1 MTDMGFDDSA
11 SANHD
16 IWLDLVPSTGSPDTV
31 IQIHREVLDLLAQ
44 HSPDAHA
51 GQGGVCL
58 NREQVEE
65 FADLLQANVDTDVYF
80 HRIHFFRRLLE
91 YGRANLQWTVH
102 LPSVPYLTRR
112 PKNRYL
118 PGQFHVAEANSIAEA
133 IVRDLHNPA
142 PPTSAARYGQILL
155 SAMLYGGMLDVPNL
169 QTLAANLPS
178 ACETAGHDLVVPLK
192 TPDSADRHNL
202 WFADPVT
209 QALIQRWWR
218 DQQSDHPFVGEIR
231 HPDQAIK
238 AYLRHIGSK
247 LTLSVAGL
255 RQQCHHRLALRIP
268 PVLVDYGRGIVT
280 SVSLPQATW
289 QRLHTGLA
297 LHRQASATD
306 SDGSPM
312 PAMPVTV
319 ISGCPSDLDQSRQI
333 GYWRALQRKLAKHA
347 KSGKRAKS
355 GTHAAFRAEIESYL
369 HQHAGKLLPSLD
381 YILRWGI
388 DLVTAIKKHE
398 LIYYPGREKGHLRP
412 ASALSYMADVA
423 IYLIT
428 SAADE
433 DLVTMDAEEL
443 HDLYADAIALCPPSP
458 KAHSHNLIAQRCA
471 EALQRFHGFLQF
483 RFGAPPVDFDDLISS
498 HNGRIN
504 VDANVISYTEY
515 EWLQQVLLPDQTGD
529 TLQKM
534 RSLIAMLAFR
544 CGLRRGECLKLRLC
558 DFHPGSC
565 PELLVRNSRYGR
577 TKSSSS
583 VRRLPL
589 HALLSDDQLQN
600 LKDWVDY
607 RASVVG
613 SALPEA
619 LMFDVPDPIGVEK
632 ALMTPIRMALHQVT
646 GDTTLR
652 FHHLRHSFASWT
664 LLRLMI
670 PDLPQQRAPFARHP
684 DFELDACQNLRKQL
698 LHNRSAGRQLLYE
711 LARLVGHESPE
722 TTLKHYVH
730 LLDWILGQSLAA
742 EHCEPQV
749 SAAAISSLTGLSL
762 TQIYYQDRSES
773 GSGNESGKFRLSQ
786 YVSRSNSLPHPY
798 VYSLRKPLL
807 APLAGQVSV
816 QFIDYVQM
824 YQAIP
829 GVLAALAANKP
840 VDGVANSLN
849 LSVETFHQWHRVANW
864 IRTLKTDDNIPRHL
878 NVATIKNGISVFP
891 SPCKTKAEKAI
902 GKKVFFRGCKL
913 VKADKDNLM
922 EFLLYFLRNYHIGH
936 KAIRYDSDVALKK
949 AVETLRSLGIKREE
963 LIITV
968 VYPETNAFDAAKNN
982 RALGNY
988 LGNSATVVQGK
999 SNPGKLR
1006 NMRFDMKII
1015 DPDDRRTEPK
1025 NGTYYANYGFRSAIY
1040 LLAILL
1046 LTDQD
1051 LVP

>member
-1 MTDMGFDDSA
+1 MTDMGFDDSTDY

-31 IQIHREVLDLLAQ
+31 IQIHREVLDLMAR
-44 HSPDAHA
+44 HYPDAHT

-80 HRIHFFRRLLE
+80 HRIYFFRRLLE
-91 YGRANLQWTVH
+91 YGRNNLQWTVH

-118 PGQFHVAEANSIAEA
+118 PGQFHVAEANTIAEA
-133 IVRDLHNPA
+133 IVQDLRNPA

-155 SAMLYGGMLDVPNL
+155 SAMLYGGMLEVSNL
-169 QTLAANLPS
+169 RTLAANLPS
-178 ACETAGHDLVVPLK
+178 AWETAGHDLVVPLK

-218 DQQSDHPFVGEIR
+218 DQQSDHQFVGEIR

-238 AYLRHIGSK
+238 AYLRHLGIGS
-247 LTLSVAGL
+247 TLSVADL

-268 PVLVDYGRGIVT
+268 PVLVDYGRGLVT

-289 QRLHTGLA
+289 QRLNTGLA

-306 SDGSPM
+306 SDGTSM
-312 PAMPVTV
+312 PAIPVTV
-319 ISGCPSDLDQSRQI
+319 ISGHPSDLEKSRQI
-333 GYWRALQRKLAKHA
+333 GYWRALQRKLSKHTKTCTHTWFRKKI
-347 KSGKRAKS
+347 KSYVQQ
-355 GTHAAFRAEIESYL
+355 E
-369 HQHAGKLLPSLD
+369 QGKLLPALN
-381 YILRWGI
+381 YILRWGF
-388 DLVTAIKKHE
+388 DLARTTKKDK
-398 LIYYPGREKGHLRP
+398 LIYYPGREKGQLRP

-458 KAHSHNLIAQRCA
+458 KAHPHDLIAQRCA

-483 RFGAPPVDFDDLISS
+483 RFGAPGVDFHDLVSS

-515 EWLQQVLLPDQTGD
+515 ERLQQVLLPGQTGD
-529 TLQKM
+529 TLQQM

-544 CGLRRGECLKLRLC
+544 CGLRRGECLRLRLC
-558 DFHPGSC
+558 DFHPGSF

-589 HALLSDDQLQN
+589 HALLTDDQLQS

-607 RASVVG
+607 RTSVVG
-613 SALPEA
+613 SAFPEA
-619 LMFDVPDPIGVEK
+619 LMFDAPEPLGVEK

-652 FHHLRHSFASWT
+652 FHHLRHSFATWT
-664 LLRLMI
+664 LSRLMI
-670 PDLPQQRAPFARHP
+670 PDLPQLRAPFARHP
-684 DFELDACQNLRKQL
+684 DFELNACQNLRKQL

-749 SAAAISSLTGLSL
+749 SAAAISSLTELSW
-762 TQIYYQDRSES
+762 TQIYYQENSES
-773 GSGNESGKFRLSQ
+773 GSGSESGKFRLSQ
-786 YVSRSNSLPHPY
+786 YVSRSNRLPHPY

-816 QFIDYVQM
+816 QLIDYVQM
-824 YQAIP
+824 YQVIP
-829 GVLAALAANKP
+829 KVLAALAANKP

-849 LSVETFHQWHRVANW
+849 LSMETFHQWHRVANW
-864 IRTLKTDDNIPRHL
+864 IRTLKTDVNKPRHL
-878 NVATIKNGISVFP
+878 NVATASKGISVFP
-891 SPCKTKAEKAI
+891 GPCKTKTEKAME
-902 GKKVFFRGCKL
+902 KKVFFHGCKL
-913 VKADKDNLM
+913 VRAEKDNLM
-922 EFLLYFLRNYHIGH
+922 EFLLYFLRNYHISH
-936 KAIRYDSDVALKK
+936 KAIRYDSDVSLKK

-963 LIITV
+963 LIV
-968 VYPETNAFDAAKNN
+968 SVDYPKANAFDAAKNN
-982 RALGNY
+982 RALDNY

-999 SNPGKLR
+999 SNPGTIR
-1006 NMRFDMKII
+1006 NKRLDMKII
-1015 DPDDRRTEPK
+1015 DPDDSRADPK

>member
-1 MTDMGFDDSA
+1 MTDMGFDDSTDY

-16 IWLDLVPSTGSPDTV
+16 TWLKVVPSTGSPDTV
-31 IQIHREVLDLLAQ
+31 IQIHREVLDLLAG
-44 HSPDAHA
+44 HYPDAHA

-58 NREQVEE
+58 SREQVEE
-65 FADLLQANVDTDVYF
+65 FAALLQANVDTDVYF
-80 HRIHFFRRLLE
+80 HRIYFFRRLLG
-91 YGRANLQWTVH
+91 YGRTNLQWTVH

-112 PKNRYL
+112 PKNRYI
-118 PGQFHVAEANSIAEA
+118 PGQFRVAEANSIAEA
-133 IVRDLHNPA
+133 VVRDLRNPA

-155 SAMLYGGMLDVPNL
+155 SAMLYGGMLDVSNL
-169 QTLAANLPS
+169 RALVANLPS
-178 ACETAGHDLVVPLK
+178 AWENPGHDLVVPLK

-202 WFADPVT
+202 WFADPVS

-218 DQQSDHPFVGEIR
+218 DHQSDHPFVGEIR
-231 HPDQAIK
+231 QPDQAIK
-238 AYLRHIGSK
+238 AYLRHLGIGS
-247 LTLSVAGL
+247 TLSVADL

-268 PVLVDYGRGIVT
+268 PVLVDYGRGLVT

-289 QRLHTGLA
+289 QRLNTGLA
-297 LHRQASATD
+297 LNRQDSATD
-306 SDGSPM
+306 SASTTM
-312 PAMPVTV
+312 PAIPVALF
-319 ISGCPSDLDQSRQI
+319 SGHPSDLEKSRQI
-333 GYWRALQRKLAKHA
+333 GYWRAFHRKLSKHTKTCTHTWFRKKI
-347 KSGKRAKS
+347 KSYVQQEK
-355 GTHAAFRAEIESYL
+355 
-369 HQHAGKLLPSLD
+369 GKLLPTLN
-381 YILRWGI
+381 YILRWGF
-388 DLVTAIKKHE
+388 DLTRTTKRDK
-398 LIYYPGREKGHLRP
+398 LIYYPGREKGQLRP
-412 ASALSYMADVA
+412 TSALDYMADVA

-428 SAADE
+428 SAEDE

-443 HDLYADAIALCPPSP
+443 HDLYADAIDLCPRSP
-458 KAHSHNLIAQRCA
+458 KAHPHDLIAQRCA
-471 EALQRFHGFLQF
+471 EALQRFHGFLEF
-483 RFGAPPVDFDDLISS
+483 RFGAPWVDFHDLVSS

-515 EWLQQVLLPDQTGD
+515 ERLQQVLLPGQTGD
-529 TLQKM
+529 TLQQM

-544 CGLRRGECLKLRLC
+544 CGLRRGECQRLRLC
-558 DFHPGSC
+558 DFHPGSL

-589 HALLSDDQLQN
+589 HALLTDDQLQS
-600 LKDWVDY
+600 LRDWVDF

-613 SALPEA
+613 SASSEA
-619 LMFDVPDPIGVEK
+619 LMFDVPYPLGVEK

-652 FHHLRHSFASWT
+652 FHHLRHSFATWT

-670 PDLPQQRAPFARHP
+670 PDLPQLRASFTQHT
-684 DFELDACQNLRKQL
+684 DFELDACQNLRKRL

-762 TQIYYQDRSES
+762 TQIYHQENSER
-773 GSGNESGKFRLSQ
+773 GSGNESGKFRLSR

-816 QFIDYVQM
+816 QLCDYAQM
-824 YQAIP
+824 YQVIP
-829 GVLAALAANKP
+829 RVLAALAANKP
-840 VDGVANSLN
+840 VAGVAKSLN
-849 LSVETFHQWHRVANW
+849 LSVETFHQWHRVENW
-864 IRTLKTDDNIPRHL
+864 IRTLKTDVNKPRHL
-878 NVATIKNGISVFP
+878 NVATASKGISVFP
-891 SPCKTKAEKAI
+891 SPCKTKAEKVMEQ
-902 GKKVFFRGCKL
+902 KVFFHGCKL
-913 VKADKDNLM
+913 AKAEKDNLM
-922 EFLLYFLRNYHIGH
+922 EFILYFLRNYHISH

-949 AVETLRSLGIKREE
+949 SVETLRVLGIKKEE
-963 LIITV
+963 LIV
-968 VYPETNAFDAAKNN
+968 SVAYPNTNAFDAAKNN
-982 RALGNY
+982 RALDNY
-988 LGNSATVVQGK
+988 LGNSATVVQDQPNSGK
-999 SNPGKLR
+999 PR
-1006 NMRFDMKII
+1006 NKRFDMKVI
-1015 DPDDRRTEPK
+1015 DPDDIRTDPK

-1040 LLAILL
+1040 LLAIVM

>member
-1 MTDMGFDDSA
+1 MTDMGFDDSTDY

-31 IQIHREVLDLLAQ
+31 IQIHREVLDLMAR
-44 HSPDAHA
+44 HYPDAHA
-51 GQGGVCL
+51 GQGAVCL

-80 HRIHFFRRLLE
+80 HRIYFFRRLLE
-91 YGRANLQWTVH
+91 YGRNNLQWTVH

-118 PGQFHVAEANSIAEA
+118 PGQFHVAEANTIAEA
-133 IVRDLHNPA
+133 IVQDLRNPA

-155 SAMLYGGMLDVPNL
+155 SAMLYGSMLHVSNL
-169 QTLAANLPS
+169 RALVTNLPS
-178 ACETAGHDLVVPLK
+178 ACETAGHNLVVPLK

-218 DQQSDHPFVGEIR
+218 DHQSDHPFVGEIR

-238 AYLRHIGSK
+238 TYLRHLGIGS
-247 LTLSVAGL
+247 TLSVADL

-289 QRLHTGLA
+289 QRLNTGLA
-297 LHRQASATD
+297 LNRQDSATD
-306 SDGSPM
+306 SDSTSM
-312 PAMPVTV
+312 PAIPVALF
-319 ISGCPSDLDQSRQI
+319 SGHPTDLDQSRQI
-333 GYWRALQRKLAKHA
+333 GYWRALQRKLGKHA
-347 KSGKRAKS
+347 QSGK
-355 GTHAAFRAEIESYL
+355 HADFRAEIESYL
-369 HQHAGKLLPSLD
+369 HRHAGKLLPSQY

-388 DLVTAIKKHE
+388 DLVNEIKKHD
-398 LIYYPGREKGHLRP
+398 LIYYPGREKGQLRP

-458 KAHSHNLIAQRCA
+458 KAHPHDLIAQRCA
-471 EALQRFHGFLQF
+471 EALRRFHGFLQF
-483 RFGAPPVDFDDLISS
+483 GFGAPPVDFHDLVSS

-515 EWLQQVLLPDQTGD
+515 EQLQQVLFPGQTGD
-529 TLQKM
+529 TRQKM

-544 CGLRRGECLKLRLC
+544 CGLRRGECLRLRLC

-652 FHHLRHSFASWT
+652 FHHLRHSFATWT
-664 LLRLMI
+664 LSRLMI
-670 PDLPQQRAPFARHP
+670 PDLPQLRAPFARHP
-684 DFELDACQNLRKQL
+684 DFELNACQNLRKQL

-762 TQIYYQDRSES
+762 T
-773 GSGNESGKFRLSQ
+773 K
-786 YVSRSNSLPHPY
+786 
-798 VYSLRKPLL
+798 
-807 APLAGQVSV
+807 
-816 QFIDYVQM
+816 
-824 YQAIP
+824 
-829 GVLAALAANKP
+829 
-840 VDGVANSLN
+840 
-849 LSVETFHQWHRVANW
+849 
-864 IRTLKTDDNIPRHL
+864 
-878 NVATIKNGISVFP
+878 
-891 SPCKTKAEKAI
+891 
-902 GKKVFFRGCKL
+902 
-913 VKADKDNLM
+913 
-922 EFLLYFLRNYHIGH
+922 
-936 KAIRYDSDVALKK
+936 
-949 AVETLRSLGIKREE
+949 
-963 LIITV
+963 
-968 VYPETNAFDAAKNN
+968 
-982 RALGNY
+982 
-988 LGNSATVVQGK
+988 
-999 SNPGKLR
+999 
-1006 NMRFDMKII
+1006 
-1015 DPDDRRTEPK
+1015 
-1025 NGTYYANYGFRSAIY
+1025 IY
-1040 LLAILL
+1040 LLS
-1046 LTDQD
+1046 
-1051 LVP
+1051 